1 MNGDK
6 DELLA
11 SIKKISDP
19 FMAGSCSAL
28 VKVIANNSDIYFSHD
43 TWGPYEM
50 MLRILKHYKLN
61 YRLSASKLIDLFSL
75 CRVHIGLTKQPRCV
89 RVPRYL
95 DSF

>member
-28 VKVIANNSDIYFSHD
+28 VKVIANNSDMVIN
-43 TWGPYEM
+43 TN
-50 MLRILKHYKLN
+50 ILVMYV
-61 YRLSASKLIDLFSL
+61 IPGTFGT
-75 CRVHIGLTKQPRCV
+75 I
-89 RVPRYL
+89 
-95 DSF
+95 